1 MPQSVPT
8 KYTELLKKGAKAPV
22 YLVEFEGLSTRYSNL
37 LVKDPTGPVK
47 PYLSNLAGS
56 TGQITVD
63 EGRSSIGS
71 MTFKIVD
78 KNTEITELN
87 AFNVLQNRLVTIKTG
102 FIEQSESEYIP
113 VFKGE
118 ILDFSLGT
126 DNITWQFMTLSL
138 LKKQKSR
145 IMTAAT
151 KLTAGIDGVTA
162 TVPVIGTT
170 QFAIATGGAPPQFYI
185 QIDDEVISYTG
196 VTAVSFTGCVRGEL
210 GTLAAAHGINA
221 DVRNRIVLEGNGV
234 DIALQIMTSTGL
246 GTNGPFDV
254 LPASAGLAID
264 ESLIDV
270 ARFISEKQKWL
281 NSALFRFE
289 LSEAEDGKKFLE
301 SELYRFM
308 NAYPIINNDGQISFK
323 VYTPPL
329 PTATT
334 QEFTDAN
341 LVGAPVWKG
350 NVLDRYFFNEVDLSF
365 DFDFKTEEFT
375 GRTFFEDSNS
385 QVKYGQTKTLTLKSR
400 GLRTGI
406 TPATVFE
413 RIGTRVFKRF
423 ANPSPILTAKT
434 FFSERLVE
442 PGDVIRLTSTKV
454 PNLQTGKRGV
464 VAELVEVV
472 RIAPNW
478 QDGSQGLLLLNTGFS
493 AQRKYAAISP
503 SSAPPVNFPV
513 FSAATPAEKNYA
525 FISQEVSPTVGI
537 MGDGS
542 DGYYITP

>member
-8 KYTELLKKGAKAPV
+8 KYTQLLKKGAKAPV
-22 YLVEFEGLSTRYSNL
+22 YIVEFEGLTTRYSNL
-37 LVKDPTGPVK
+37 LVKNPTGPVK
-47 PYLSNLAGS
+47 PYLAGLSGS

-71 MTFKIVD
+71 MTFKIID
-78 KNTEITELN
+78 KNSEITELN

-102 FIEQSESEYIP
+102 FLEQPEIEYVN

-118 ILDFSLGT
+118 VLDFSLSS
-126 DNITWQFMTLSL
+126 DNITWKFQTLSL

-145 IMTAAT
+145 IMTAST
-151 KLTAGIDGVTA
+151 KLTAPIDDIVT
-162 TVPVIGTT
+162 TLPVIGTT
-170 QFAIATGGAPPQFYI
+170 QFAAATGGAPPQFYVKI
-185 QIDDEVISYTG
+185 EDEVISYTG
-196 VTAVSFTGCVRGEL
+196 VTATDFTGCVRGEL
-210 GTLAAAHGINA
+210 GTVPVVHELE
-221 DVRNRIVLEGNGV
+221 VETRNLVVLEGNGV
-234 DIALQIMTSTGL
+234 DLALQIMTSTGL

-270 ARFISEKQKWL
+270 AKFISERQKWL
-281 NSALFRFE
+281 LFFSFRFE
-289 LSEAEDGKKFLE
+289 LSEAEEGKKFIE
-301 SELYRFM
+301 SELFRFM
-308 NAYPIINNDGQISFK
+308 NSYPIINNNGQISFK

-341 LVGAPVWKG
+341 LVGAPVWTG
-350 NVLDRYFFNEVDLSF
+350 NILARYFFNEVDLSF
-365 DFDFKTEEFT
+365 DFDFRTGEFVS
-375 GRTFFEDSNS
+375 RTFYEDSNS
-385 QVKYGQTKTLTLKSR
+385 QVKYGQTKTLPLKSR
-400 GLRTGI
+400 GMRTSVTTLKI
-406 TPATVFE
+406 IDRFPL
-413 RIGTRVFKRF
+413 RVFKRF
-423 ANPSPILTAKT
+423 ANPSPILRAKT

-442 PGDVIRLTSTKV
+442 PGDVVRLTSSKI

-478 QDGSQGLLLLNTGFS
+478 TDGSQGLLLLNTGFS
-493 AQRKYAAISP
+493 AGRKYAAISP
-503 SSAPPVNFPV
+503 SSAPPVNFPN
-513 FSAATPAEKNYA
+513 FAAATPAEKNYA